1 MALIEGR
8 VWRVEVQ
15 GWGTRLQTYPANG
28 GRSKLLIVQADNFRD
43 AVEQVML
50 AVSDPVI
57 LSCVKLDADG
67 LIVPPAITQ

>member
-1 MALIEGR
+1 MPLIEGR

-15 GWGTRLQTYPANG
+15 AGT
-28 GRSKLLIVQADNFRD
+28 GRSKMLVVQADNFRD
-43 AVEQVML
+43 AVEQVTL
-50 AVSDPVI
+50 ATNDCVPI